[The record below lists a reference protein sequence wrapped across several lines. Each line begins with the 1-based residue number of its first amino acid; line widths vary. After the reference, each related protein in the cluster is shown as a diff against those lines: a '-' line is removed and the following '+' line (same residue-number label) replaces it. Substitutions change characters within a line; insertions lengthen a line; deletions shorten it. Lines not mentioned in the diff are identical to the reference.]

1 MDVLHEFDRL
11 WKPLPSVTDAAI
23 RPLPPPMPEIVNEL
37 AGPVQSEAEAGA
49 IPGSSVQQYR
59 PPGREQS
66 KTSIDS
72 TDETRY
78 KPDLMT
84 ATVQVILIGFDTDG
98 NTICLIVEDGKVHCC
113 PEDTVTS
120 TIGTAG
126 DVVFRL
132 KVKLTIFCGKVA
144 DIEVISEEEGDR
156 NEENGDEDGNSWGVG
171 VSE

>member
-1 MDVLHEFDRL
+1 METTPMDVLHEFDRL

-23 RPLPPPMPEIVNEL
+23 RPIPPPMPEIVNEL
-37 AGPVQSEAEAGA
+37 AGPVQSEAE
-49 IPGSSVQQYR
+49 
-59 PPGREQS
+59 S